1 MISPFDDP
9 EEIEDRHR
17 DLATASRCEGRLP
30 QRPYTIASDDVAL
43 HFGLP
48 YRDSWKYPLLEKI
61 DHRELALAN
70 QRMPGIDRANQHDV
84 VGERHFL
91 ASGIFSTSF
100 DVSPARNL
108 SIAGSFSSFAFAFA
122 FAAFVMPESSPVSD
136 ITRKQP
142 ARAFCSQVRLRVQS
156 LRVDSGA
163 ATSPGCRSRPSNT
176 IGGFARGSH
185 R

>member
-1 MISPFDDP
+1 LISPFDDP

-70 QRMPGIDRANQHDV
+70 QRMPGSIGLINTMS
-84 VGERHFL
+84 L
-91 ASGIFSTSF
+91 ASGIFW
-100 DVSPARNL
+100 R
-108 SIAGSFSSFAFAFA
+108 
-122 FAAFVMPESSPVSD
+122 AAF
-136 ITRKQP
+136 
-142 ARAFCSQVRLRVQS
+142 
-156 LRVDSGA
+156 
-163 ATSPGCRSRPSNT
+163 SRHHST
-176 IGGFARGSH
+176 
-185 R
+185 